1 MLRMSLDSNKA
12 AFLSSEVQ
20 ELLGREEFDVLI
32 TVPLLGN
39 EASYYLAHKK
49 NSSLALFVTAPFSFP
64 YINWAM
70 GDVYN
75 PAYMQSPVTGFSQ
88 NMNFLQRVQNTLAT
102 VAFVLFRALYA
113 NPKVESLLAE
123 CFPGE
128 DIPPVD
134 ELLKSAGEV
143 EDEVHQSCVPVNLP
157 LSLFPRFVYQS
168 RDSLHW
174 GRSEASDAQH
184 HPGWPDD
191 LSLTTKA
198 SPRRPRHLRGVRPA
212 RGHLRVLWVRHQSL
226 QDAGG

>member
-75 PAYMQSPVTGFSQ
+75 PAYMPSPVTGFSQ

-102 VAFVLFRALYA
+102 AAFVLFRGLYA
-113 NPKVESLLAE
+113 NPKVMSLLAE

-128 DIPPVD
+128 EIPPVD
-134 ELLKSAGEV
+134 ELLKSAGEGPAV
-143 EDEVHQSCVPVNLP
+143 LV
-157 LSLFPRFVYQS
+157 S
-168 RDSLHW
+168 REITAVRVSQVCSSITGL
-174 GRSEASDAQH
+174 RS
-184 HPGWPDD
+184 PGTD
-191 LSLTTKA
+191 
-198 SPRRPRHLRGVRPA
+198 
-212 RGHLRVLWVRHQSL
+212 
-226 QDAGG
+226 